1 LSRGLKITLGVVAG
15 VIVLLVLNAIAVSNQ
30 TKDAKLNVEDAEIVE
45 TSHGAV
51 QVLDEGDPAGS
62 PIVLIHCYTCSIEWW
77 QKLSPL
83 LAREHRVLSVDL
95 LGHGG
100 SDKPGAGYSIEDQA
114 GALAE
119 ALSSLGV
126 QGATVVG
133 HSLGGTVAT
142 GLAEQSPQLA
152 SKVVLIDQAPDDSFE
167 DESFTQKLGYVPV
180 IGQAMQRL
188 VAWAPDSSVRDQ
200 YEEVFA
206 PDFNIAS
213 GFENPDQVVDDLR
226 EMTYTAFVD
235 AGEAEDDFTDD
246 RPLDERLGALGVPL
260 LVIFGAED
268 QVYDAGPTL
277 DRYADIA
284 GAQTELIQGAGHSPN
299 VETPDQV
306 AQLVLG
312 FATPVAVQPPKK
324 TGPPGKKKAA
334 AGARKKG

>member
-1 LSRGLKITLGVVAG
+1 LSRWWKLVLGVLAG
-15 VIVLLVLNAIAVSNQ
+15 LIVLLVLNAVAVSNQ
-30 TKDAKLNVEDAEIVE
+30 TKDAELNVEGAEIVE

-62 PIVLIHCYTCSIEWW
+62 PIVLIHCYTCSIVWW

-188 VAWAPDSSVRDQ
+188 VAWAPDSTVRDQ
-200 YEEVFA
+200 YEEAFA

-235 AGEAEDDFTDD
+235 AGEAEDDFTDG
-246 RPLDERLGALGVPL
+246 RPLDERLSALGVPL

-268 QVYDAGPTL
+268 QVYDAEPTL
-277 DRYADIA
+277 ERYDNVPSV
-284 GAQTELIQGAGHSPN
+284 QTKLIDGAGHSPN

-306 AQLVLG
+306 AQLILA
-312 FATPVAVQPPKK
+312 FATPVPVQPAEKA
-324 TGPPGKKKAA
+324 GRSGKKKGA
-334 AGARKKG
+334 AGTRGKG

>member
-1 LSRGLKITLGVVAG
+1 LSRRLKIALGVVAG
-15 VIVLLVLNAIAVSNQ
+15 LILLLVLNAIAVSNQ
-30 TKDAKLNVEDAEIVE
+30 TKDAELNVEGAEIVE
-45 TSHGAV
+45 TSHGGV

-62 PIVLIHCYTCSIEWW
+62 PIVLIHCFTCSIEWW
-77 QKLSPL
+77 QKLAPL
-83 LAREHRVLSVDL
+83 LADGHRVLSVDL

-119 ALSSLGV
+119 SLSSLGV

-167 DESFTQKLGYVPV
+167 DESFTEKLGKLPV
-180 IGQAMQRL
+180 VGQATQRL
-188 VAWAPDSSVRDQ
+188 VAWAPDSSVRDL

-226 EMTYTAFVD
+226 EMTYTAFTDVSD
-235 AGEAEDDFTDD
+235 AESDYTDE
-246 RPLDERLGALGVPL
+246 RALDERLSAIGVPL

-268 QVYDAGPTL
+268 QVYHAEPAL
-277 DRYADIA
+277 ERYADIP
-284 GAQTELIQGAGHSPN
+284 GAQTELVEGAGHSPN

-306 AQLVLG
+306 APLILS
-312 FATPVAVQPPKK
+312 FAAPAAGQAA
-324 TGPPGKKKAA
+324 KKKAA
-334 AGARKKG
+334 TGGKKKG